1 MVGKNLDDAA
11 GWFRDSR
18 KRWSTWHNLST
29 APAMRGYGA
38 QIMTNSTLRALV
50 VEDDHSWQQ
59 ILSEILSDCGLE
71 VEVVNSLDE
80 ASRRLRDQP
89 HRLAVVD
96 LSLSPNDHNN
106 YDGLRVLDTV
116 RRLDPNCRTILLT
129 GFATVEL
136 AVTALTDYGAFTF
149 LRKESFHRSQFR
161 DIVYRILVSPPILTT
176 PIPAS
181 APSASS
187 FPSKGQI
194 PPLKFPNEKALIVED
209 DAGWRSI
216 LEELLSDAGFQV
228 RTCTSFGDAFGYL
241 RKEKFTLAVF
251 DLSLNGAN
259 SYAWDKSPGDQ
270 NPDGYQLLASAQNE
284 GIPTIVV
291 SGIAEPEEIQRIYSE
306 YSISAYIEK
315 QTFDRSTFR
324 RVVEETRAA
333 NKSLNE
339 LSALTDREREV
350 LNLLAQG
357 LTNKEIAER
366 LVITTNT
373 VKRHL
378 KAIFEKLDVHTRSAA
393 TAKTTGG

>member
-1 MVGKNLDDAA
+1 
-11 GWFRDSR
+11 
-18 KRWSTWHNLST
+18 
-29 APAMRGYGA
+29 
-38 QIMTNSTLRALV
+38 MTTPILRALV

-71 VEVVNSLDE
+71 VDVAGSLDL
-80 ASRRLRDQP
+80 ASLSLKAQP

-106 YDGLRVLDTV
+106 YDGLRVLDSV

-161 DIVYRILVSPPILTT
+161 DIVYRILVSPPHLAAPISAAGTT
-176 PIPAS
+176 
-181 APSASS
+181 ASS
-187 FPSKGQI
+187 SAVKGQAA
-194 PPLKFPNEKALIVED
+194 PQKLHNEKALVVED

-228 RTCTSFGDAFGYL
+228 RTCAGFGDAFGYL
-241 RKEKFTLAVF
+241 RREKFTLAVI
-251 DLSLNGAN
+251 DLSLQGAN
-259 SYAWDKSPGDQ
+259 NTWDKGVIDP
-270 NPDGYQLLASAQNE
+270 NLDGYKLLNATRSD

-291 SGIAEPEEIQRIYSE
+291 SGITEPEEIQRIYSE
-306 YSISAYIEK
+306 HSISAYIEK
-315 QTFDRSTFR
+315 QAFDRAAFR
-324 RVVEETRAA
+324 RVVEETRLTHH
-333 NKSLNE
+333 SLSE
-339 LSALTDREREV
+339 LSTLTDREHEV
-350 LNLLAQG
+350 LDLLAQG
-357 LTNKEIAER
+357 LTNKEIAEK
-366 LVITTNT
+366 LYITTNT

-393 TAKTTGG
+393 TAKVAGG

>member
-1 MVGKNLDDAA
+1 M
-11 GWFRDSR
+11 
-18 KRWSTWHNLST
+18 T
-29 APAMRGYGA
+29 A
-38 QIMTNSTLRALV
+38 QTLRALV
-50 VEDDHSWQQ
+50 VEDDYSWQQ

-71 VEVVNSLDE
+71 VDVAGSVDE
-80 ASRRLRDQP
+80 ATLGLKSQP

-106 YDGLRVLDTV
+106 YDGLRVLDAV

-161 DIVYRILVSPPILTT
+161 DIVYRILVSPPNLTT
-176 PIPAS
+176 PLPAS
-181 APSASS
+181 GATDSASAVR
-187 FPSKGQI
+187 GQS
-194 PPLKFPNEKALIVED
+194 PQQKPPNEKALVVED

-228 RTCTSFGDAFGYL
+228 RACGGFGDALGYL
-241 RKEKFTLAVF
+241 RREKFTLAVF
-251 DLSLNGAN
+251 DLSLQGAN
-259 SYAWDKSPGDQ
+259 TAWDKNAIDP
-270 NPDGYQLLASAQNE
+270 NLDGYQLLGSARAD

-291 SGIAEPEEIQRIYSE
+291 SGTSEPEEIQRIYSE

-315 QTFDRSTFR
+315 QTFDRAAFR
-324 RVVEETRAA
+324 RVVEETRLTHH
-333 NKSLNE
+333 SLSE

-350 LNLLAQG
+350 LDLLAQG
-357 LTNKEIAER
+357 LTNKEIAEK
-366 LVITTNT
+366 LFITTNT

-378 KAIFEKLDVHTRSAA
+378 KAVFEKLDVHTRSAA
-393 TAKTTGG
+393 TAKVAGG